1 MVMKKIFSMVMLLA
15 GWCLASCSDDVKD
28 VPMHQDGESMK
39 VHAVIGSQPDSRVA
53 LTQQDNGNIK
63 TEWETGDAFMGVA
76 NADVIRFTDATLTG
90 AGADFI

>member
-53 LTQQDNGNIK
+53 L
-63 TEWETGDAFMGVA
+63 MSSY
-76 NADVIRFTDATLTG
+76 
-90 AGADFI
+90 